1 MTTPK
6 SGDFDL
12 HLPAGTKDMFQ
23 ASIAEIPTDMRV
35 WWRYHKVGD
44 GDTLASVAKQYRTTV
59 KAIGEVNNL
68 AADDPLPRD
77 TKLIIPVNP
86 GELREGTGVTYSK
99 ATVRY
104 KVRQGDTVL
113 SVADE
118 WAVAP
123 EMVRKWNRLK
133 GNDLRRGRILLIHR
147 PVTDTAR
154 VSGGGERSAK
164 SSKSSKSKSGN
175 SLQASSKTSAKRV
188 THTVKKGETL
198 SSIASRYNTSVA
210 ALRRDNSRA
219 ASHLKPGDVLI
230 ISSVR

>member
-1 MTTPK
+1 
-6 SGDFDL
+6 
-12 HLPAGTKDMFQ
+12 
-23 ASIAEIPTDMRV
+23 
-35 WWRYHKVGD
+35 
-44 GDTLASVAKQYRTTV
+44 
-59 KAIGEVNNL
+59 
-68 AADDPLPRD
+68 
-77 TKLIIPVNP
+77 
-86 GELREGTGVTYSK
+86 
-99 ATVRY
+99 
-104 KVRQGDTVL
+104 
-113 SVADE
+113 
-118 WAVAP
+118 
-123 EMVRKWNRLK
+123 
-133 GNDLRRGRILLIHR
+133 LRRGRILLIHR